1 MKKETKNKIIDFSL
15 YIPLLGLFL
24 FAILLSAGCKA
35 KKDDHILDNWVDYQ
49 IVSSIIVLLLFKYI
63 I

>member
-1 MKKETKNKIIDFSL
+1 MKLINNHITKTYFSWF
-15 YIPLLGLFL
+15 YLGLFL